1 MKQTKIKEYYDE
13 LHLIE
18 EFESNFNITTR
29 SRQRREKLLK
39 LLNTLQNKNTSDNI
53 YVTNKN

>member
-39 LLNTLQNKNTSDNI
+39 LLNTLQNK
-53 YVTNKN
+53 